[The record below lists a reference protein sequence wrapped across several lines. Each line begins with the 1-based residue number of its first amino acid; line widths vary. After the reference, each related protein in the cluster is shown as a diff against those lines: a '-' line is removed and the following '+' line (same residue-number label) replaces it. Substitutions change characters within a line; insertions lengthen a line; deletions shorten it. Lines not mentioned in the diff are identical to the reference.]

1 MTDFSFIDKLV
12 LSVEE
17 KKPKLLE
24 KSEGGKALGK
34 QAAYMKAATHF
45 NEAFEVI
52 LDLMRNGRQESVRIS
67 AANKIIDKV
76 LPDLKATELDGD
88 LRIQLQNVV
97 RLPTKRPVDTPP
109 KTSGGAG
116 A

>member
-76 LPDLKATELDGD
+76 LPDLKPTELIVNFP
-88 LRIQLQNVV
+88 IQFQNFSN
-97 RLPTKRPVDTPP
+97 PP
-109 KTSGGAG
+109 
-116 A
+116 